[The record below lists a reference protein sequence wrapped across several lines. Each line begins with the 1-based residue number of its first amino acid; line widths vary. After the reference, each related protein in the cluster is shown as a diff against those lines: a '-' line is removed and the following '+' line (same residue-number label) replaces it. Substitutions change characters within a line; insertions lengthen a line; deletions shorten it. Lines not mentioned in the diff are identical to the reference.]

1 MSAVKWADS
10 AFPIYR
16 HAAVSKSVWGAVGAG
31 DFLTLALSKALN
43 RKRIARNGRS
53 RQSSFSKVRLCSRG
67 SVESWDASASSGG
80 MLGRVAAARGCGC
93 RCGCV
98 DVSSMPMS
106 KVVVDAIVAK
116 RVEREGVHHIT
127 SQGVA

>member
-1 MSAVKWADS
+1 
-10 AFPIYR
+10 
-16 HAAVSKSVWGAVGAG
+16 
-31 DFLTLALSKALN
+31 
-43 RKRIARNGRS
+43 
-53 RQSSFSKVRLCSRG
+53 
-67 SVESWDASASSGG
+67 

-93 RCGCV
+93 GCG
-98 DVSSMPMS
+98 DVSSMPVS